1 MYQHRHF
8 WHVTN
13 EYLLLKKC
21 IFHDFG
27 ILDLRTTE
35 PFRSDSRTL
44 FSNLRIFG
52 LNNLRTHEPSNL
64 RTFGLLGCNRHTAV
78 NTPHMCH
85 TAVKTP
91 HNCHTA
97 VKTPHK
103 CHTAVKTP
111 HMCHTAVKTPHNC
124 HTAVKTPHMCH
135 TAVKT
140 PHTCH
145 TAAKTSHMCHT
156 AVNTPHMCHT
166 AVKTPH
172 NCHTAVK
179 TPHMCHTAA
188 KTSHM
193 CHTAAKTPPKCYT
206 AAKTSYKRH
215 IVKKLFFYGIR
226 GTANA
231 WLNNYLTNRNQYVI
245 ADDHSSGMRL
255 ITCGVPQGSV
265 LGPVLFLLYINDICN
280 VSNLLKFVL
289 FADDT
294 NIFCSSTSLHDLQVT
309 INRELDKLFVW
320 FSVNRLS
327 LNLGKTNY
335 MLFRSRPPDNELAL
349 KINNV
354 VLPRVAATKFLGI
367 IIDDKL
373 SWKPHIQSVKSKL
386 SSVLSIMY
394 KASKLINTTGMY
406 TLYCSLFHPYLSYCN
421 EIWGN
426 TYTSNVKC
434 LFTLQKKA
442 IRLICNAD
450 RLAHTNAMFKD
461 MSILKL
467 SEFVKYKTAIVMF
480 NIFHGTLPIQLQMR
494 FTKYSSVY
502 STRQTKSFVM
512 VQVRTNLKAMCL
524 SVHGVKL
531 WNTLPDDIKNCT
543 SVNIFKKCIKKHFLS
558 HY

>member
-1 MYQHRHF
+1 MRDVCLAIVSILQPRLIRIPTGDTLHM
-8 WHVTN
+8 VVN
-13 EYLLLKKC
+13 EFEAC
-21 IFHDFG
+21 WNFPQVAGAID
-27 ILDLRTTE
+27 
-35 PFRSDSRTL
+35 
-44 FSNLRIFG
+44 G
-52 LNNLRTHEPSNL
+52 LHIPIVR
-64 RTFGLLGCNRHTAV
+64 
-78 NTPHMCH
+78 
-85 TAVKTP
+85 
-91 HNCHTA
+91 
-97 VKTPHK
+97 PHK
-103 CHTAVKTP
+103 YHVDYFNRK
-111 HMCHTAVKTPHNC
+111 HFYSIVLQ
-124 HTAVKTPHMCH
+124 
-135 TAVKT
+135 
-140 PHTCH
+140 
-145 TAAKTSHMCHT
+145 
-156 AVNTPHMCHT
+156 
-166 AVKTPH
+166 
-172 NCHTAVK
+172 
-179 TPHMCHTAA
+179 
-188 KTSHM
+188 
-193 CHTAAKTPPKCYT
+193 
-206 AAKTSYKRH
+206 
-215 IVKKLFFYGIR
+215 VKKLFFYGIR

-294 NIFCSSTSLHDLQVT
+294 NIFCSSTSLHDLQDT

-406 TLYCSLFHPYLSYCN
+406 TLYCSLLHPYLSYCN

-543 SVNIFKKCIKKHFLS
+543 SVNIFKKCIKKHFLL

>member
-1 MYQHRHF
+1 MNHD
-8 WHVTN
+8 
-13 EYLLLKKC
+13 LL
-21 IFHDFG
+21 
-27 ILDLRTTE
+27 
-35 PFRSDSRTL
+35 
-44 FSNLRIFG
+44 
-52 LNNLRTHEPSNL
+52 
-64 RTFGLLGCNRHTAV
+64 
-78 NTPHMCH
+78 
-85 TAVKTP
+85 
-91 HNCHTA
+91 
-97 VKTPHK
+97 
-103 CHTAVKTP
+103 
-111 HMCHTAVKTPHNC
+111 
-124 HTAVKTPHMCH
+124 
-135 TAVKT
+135 
-140 PHTCH
+140 
-145 TAAKTSHMCHT
+145 
-156 AVNTPHMCHT
+156 
-166 AVKTPH
+166 
-172 NCHTAVK
+172 
-179 TPHMCHTAA
+179 
-188 KTSHM
+188 
-193 CHTAAKTPPKCYT
+193 
-206 AAKTSYKRH
+206 
-215 IVKKLFFYGIR
+215 VKKPFFYGIR

-231 WLNNYLTNRNQYVI
+231 WLNNNLTNRNQYVI

-294 NIFCSSTSLHDLQVT
+294 NIFCSSTSLHDLQYT

-335 MLFRSRPPDNELAL
+335 MLFRSRQPDNELAL

-354 VLPRVAATKFLGI
+354 VLPRVAATKLLGI

-394 KASKLINTTGMY
+394 KTSKLINTAGMY
-406 TLYCSLFHPYLSYCN
+406 TLYCSLFHPYIAYCN

-480 NIFHGTLPIQLQMR
+480 NIFHGTLPIQC
-494 FTKYSSVY
+494 SSVY
-502 STRQTKSFVM
+502 FTRQTKSSFVM

-531 WNTLPDDIKNCT
+531 WNTLPRDIKNCT
-543 SVNIFKKCIKKHFLS
+543 SVNIFKKMSQKTFPITLLDHITL
-558 HY
+558 

>member
-1 MYQHRHF
+1 MSTVHAALELVESISTAVDNKKTFIY
-8 WHVTN
+8 
-13 EYLLLKKC
+13 LKKA
-21 IFHDFG
+21 FDTVNHD
-27 ILDLRTTE
+27 
-35 PFRSDSRTL
+35 
-44 FSNLRIFG
+44 
-52 LNNLRTHEPSNL
+52 
-64 RTFGLLGCNRHTAV
+64 LL
-78 NTPHMCH
+78 
-85 TAVKTP
+85 
-91 HNCHTA
+91 
-97 VKTPHK
+97 
-103 CHTAVKTP
+103 
-111 HMCHTAVKTPHNC
+111 
-124 HTAVKTPHMCH
+124 
-135 TAVKT
+135 
-140 PHTCH
+140 
-145 TAAKTSHMCHT
+145 
-156 AVNTPHMCHT
+156 
-166 AVKTPH
+166 
-172 NCHTAVK
+172 
-179 TPHMCHTAA
+179 
-188 KTSHM
+188 
-193 CHTAAKTPPKCYT
+193 
-206 AAKTSYKRH
+206 
-215 IVKKLFFYGIR
+215 VKKLFFYGIR

-231 WLNNYLTNRNQYVI
+231 WQNNYLTNRNQYVI
-245 ADDHSSGMRL
+245 ADDRSSGMRL

-280 VSNLLKFVL
+280 ASNLLKFVL

-294 NIFCSSTSLHDLQVT
+294 NIFCSSTSLHDLQDT

-327 LNLGKTNY
+327 LHLGKTNY

-394 KASKLINTTGMY
+394 KSSKLIDTTGMY

-434 LFTLQKKA
+434 LFTLQNKA

-543 SVNIFKKCIKKHFLS
+543 SVNIFKKMYQKTFPITLLDHITLYRINYLYSPFRNRSFCNNCYIQHLTVYSIILICIYL
-558 HY
+558 

>member
-1 MYQHRHF
+1 MTIKKHCAGVF
-8 WHVTN
+8 ID
-13 EYLLLKKC
+13 LKKA
-21 IFHDFG
+21 FDTVNY
-27 ILDLRTTE
+27 DL
-35 PFRSDSRTL
+35 L
-44 FSNLRIFG
+44 
-52 LNNLRTHEPSNL
+52 
-64 RTFGLLGCNRHTAV
+64 
-78 NTPHMCH
+78 
-85 TAVKTP
+85 
-91 HNCHTA
+91 
-97 VKTPHK
+97 
-103 CHTAVKTP
+103 
-111 HMCHTAVKTPHNC
+111 
-124 HTAVKTPHMCH
+124 
-135 TAVKT
+135 
-140 PHTCH
+140 
-145 TAAKTSHMCHT
+145 
-156 AVNTPHMCHT
+156 
-166 AVKTPH
+166 
-172 NCHTAVK
+172 
-179 TPHMCHTAA
+179 
-188 KTSHM
+188 
-193 CHTAAKTPPKCYT
+193 
-206 AAKTSYKRH
+206 
-215 IVKKLFFYGIR
+215 VKKLFFYGIR

-255 ITCGVPQGSV
+255 IMCGVPQGSV

-280 VSNLLKFVL
+280 VSNLLTFVL
-289 FADDT
+289 FAD
-294 NIFCSSTSLHDLQVT
+294 
-309 INRELDKLFVW
+309 
-320 FSVNRLS
+320 
-327 LNLGKTNY
+327 
-335 MLFRSRPPDNELAL
+335 PPDNELAL
-349 KINNV
+349 KIYNV

-394 KASKLINTTGMY
+394 KASKLINTKGMY
-406 TLYCSLFHPYLSYCN
+406 TLYCSFFHPYLSYCN

-461 MSILKL
+461 MSILKI

-524 SVHGVKL
+524 SVHSVKL

-543 SVNIFKKCIKKHFLS
+543 SLNIFKKCIKKHFLS